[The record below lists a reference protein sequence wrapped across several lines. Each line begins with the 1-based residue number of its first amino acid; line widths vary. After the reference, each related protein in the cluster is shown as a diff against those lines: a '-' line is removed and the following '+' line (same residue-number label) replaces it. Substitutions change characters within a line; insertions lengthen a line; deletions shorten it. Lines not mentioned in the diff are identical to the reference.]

1 MTMTNGNQTQGGGA
15 ATSESPSIMR
25 IAGAIIVAF
34 AFAAMLLLTNLPLF
48 SLLELKGLDLL
59 FRLRGPLAPPSEI
72 VIIAIDEPS
81 FAEIT
86 KQWPWPRSL
95 HARLIDQLKK
105 AGARVI
111 GFDILFAE
119 PAQPEEDRALARAI
133 REAGKVVL
141 AGERSVVADPRF
153 RQTML
158 VDPIE
163 PFKTTA
169 SVGIAT
175 LPIDPDGIVRRP
187 LPGSHNLVSFAS
199 KIVELY
205 VGEQQHGVR
214 PAFNETMLINY
225 FGPHRTIKTVSY
237 YQALEADRM
246 LPAGTFTDKIVLI
259 GRDIQAAPEPQRTS
273 PDVFLTP
280 FSFDA
285 GGPTAGVEIHAT
297 IVANLLAGQMVNESS
312 PGVRYILLFLL
323 ALIGSLTTL
332 RLKPL
337 WALGTILGLWALFL
351 LIAYGLFTKGNLWLP
366 IFAGTV
372 QGGLVYGG
380 YLIAQIVSA
389 QRERR
394 RALEA
399 MNRELERKVKER
411 TAQLAAAN
419 EELAQEHREL
429 ERTFQELTRTQ
440 NELVQSE
447 KMASLGFLV
456 AGVAHELNN
465 PISFVHSNMDFI
477 GEYVVRLKGVLE
489 AYEAVELPDGPAH
502 QRLAALKNG
511 AKLDSTLNTLD
522 ELVSSC
528 KRGTER
534 VKRIVMD
541 LGTFA
546 RADDVD
552 PAPVDLHEGIETTL
566 NLLAKE
572 YGDRIT
578 VHREYGT
585 LPHVECHPGQINQV
599 FMNLL
604 LNAAQ
609 AISGTGEVWIR
620 TASQG
625 DKVII
630 VIKDNGCGIPEANL
644 PKIFDPFFTTKKVGE
659 GMGLGLSISYG
670 IVQKHGG
677 AMRVS
682 SLDRQGTEFTIELPV
697 RWKGV

>member
-1 MTMTNGNQTQGGGA
+1 MTTTKWNAEQGRGGA
-15 ATSESPSIMR
+15 SSGGQGMAR
-25 IAGAIIVAF
+25 IENTFIVVF
-34 AFAAMLLLTNLPLF
+34 TFAAMLLFTNLPLF

-59 FRLRGPLAPPSEI
+59 FLLRGSLPSPPEI
-72 VIIAIDEPS
+72 VVVAIDEPS
-81 FAEIT
+81 FAEIS

-119 PAQPEEDRALARAI
+119 PSQPEEDRALARAI
-133 REAGKVVL
+133 REAGNVVL
-141 AGERSVVADPRF
+141 ARERSVTADPLF
-153 RQTML
+153 RQTIQ

-163 PFKTTA
+163 PFKATA
-169 SVGIAT
+169 SVGVAT
-175 LPIDPDGIVRRP
+175 IPIDPDGTVRRP
-187 LPGSHNLVSFAS
+187 LPISSDLPSFS
-199 KIVELY
+199 SQIVRLY
-205 VGEQQHGVR
+205 LGQERHRIRTDPSQ
-214 PAFNETMLINY
+214 AILINH
-225 FGPHRTIKTVSY
+225 FGPPRTIKTISY

-246 LPAGTFTDKIVLI
+246 LPLGTFTDKIVLI
-259 GRDIQAAPEPQRTS
+259 GRALQAAPEPQRTS
-273 PDVFLTP
+273 PDVFPTP
-280 FSFDA
+280 FTFDA

-297 IVANLLAGQMVNESS
+297 IVANLLAGQMVNEPSS
-312 PGVRYILLFLL
+312 GVRYSLLFLL

-337 WALGTILGLWALFL
+337 WALGAILGLSALFL
-351 LIAYGLFTKGNLWLP
+351 VIAYVLFAKGRLWLP
-366 IFAGTV
+366 IFSGTV
-372 QGGLVYGG
+372 QFGLVYGG
-380 YLIAQIVSA
+380 YLIAQVFSA

-394 RALEA
+394 LALEA
-399 MNRELERKVKER
+399 MNRDLEQKVKER
-411 TAQLAAAN
+411 TVQLASAN
-419 EELAQEHREL
+419 EDLVKEQREL
-429 ERTFQELTRTQ
+429 ERTLQELVQTQ

-477 GEYVVRLKGVLE
+477 GEYVLKLKGVLE

-502 QRLAALKNG
+502 QQLAELTKGARL
-511 AKLDSTLNTLD
+511 DRTLQTLD
-522 ELVSSC
+522 ELISSC

-534 VKRIVMD
+534 VKRIIMD

-546 RADDVD
+546 RADDVT
-552 PAPVDLHEGIETTL
+552 PVPVDLHEGIETTL
-566 NLLAKE
+566 NLIAKE
-572 YGDRIT
+572 YRDRIT
-578 VHREYGT
+578 VHREYGR
-585 LPHVECHPGQINQV
+585 LPQVECHSGQINQV

-609 AISGTGEVWIR
+609 AIHETGEVWIR

-670 IVQKHGG
+670 IIQKHGG
-677 AMRVS
+677 NLRVAS
-682 SLDRQGTEFTIELPV
+682 YDRQGTEFTIELPV
-697 RWKGV
+697 RWSGV